1 MRPEEPKMEA
11 EGRERGEFLGEGAA
25 SPTSYRGYG
34 SDVNNTKFLRPRP
47 RTK

>member
-11 EGRERGEFLGEGAA
+11 EGREWGGVLGEWAA

-34 SDVNNTKFLRPRP
+34 SGVNKTKFLRPRP
-47 RTK
+47 K